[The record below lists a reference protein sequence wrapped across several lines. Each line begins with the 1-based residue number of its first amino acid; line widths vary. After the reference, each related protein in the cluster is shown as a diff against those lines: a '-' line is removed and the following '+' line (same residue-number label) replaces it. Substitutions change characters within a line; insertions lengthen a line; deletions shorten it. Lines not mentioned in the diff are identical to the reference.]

1 MLIFIIVLHKCYVW
15 SSHSFWTS
23 SCLSSASRSNS
34 PLLLTPFG
42 LPRASP
48 LPQSPIL
55 RYFSLLLDFL
65 LPLLRINVQSS
76 APSHSFWTS
85 SCLPSASK
93 SNPPLLLAPFGLS
106 PASPPLQ
113 SPILRT
119 SRSFWTFSCLPSTS
133 KSIPPLF
140 FAPFG
145 LPPASSPLQSPIL
158 LSFSLLLD
166 FLLPP
171 LHFKV
176 QSSAISHSFWTFSC
190 LLSTS
195 KSNPPLFL
203 TPFGLSPAS
212 PPLQGPIH
220 HAPAPHHAKKAD
232 CKAIRQSLSGNS
244 NPPVQFH
251 YFHASHQPI
260 PPSKAPAISATS
272 ESGTRTYL
280 PSGTNHFPT
289 GLSAPALTASTANF
303 FPATQKNIIA
313 ASIAPS
319 GQI

>member
-1 MLIFIIVLHKCYVW
+1 MH
-15 SSHSFWTS
+15 SRSFWTS
-23 SCLSSASRSNS
+23 AHLPSTSKSNL
-34 PLLLTPFG
+34 PLLLALFG
-42 LPRASP
+42 LPRIPPP
-48 LPQSPIL
+48 LQSPICHS
-55 RYFSLLLDFL
+55 FSLFLDFL
-65 LPLLRINVQSS
+65 LPLL
-76 APSHSFWTS
+76 
-85 SCLPSASK
+85 CL
-93 SNPPLLLAPFGLS
+93 
-106 PASPPLQ
+106 
-113 SPILRT
+113 
-119 SRSFWTFSCLPSTS
+119 
-133 KSIPPLF
+133 
-140 FAPFG
+140 
-145 LPPASSPLQSPIL
+145 
-158 LSFSLLLD
+158 
-166 FLLPP
+166 
-171 LHFKV
+171 KV
-176 QSSAISHSFWTFSC
+176 QSSAISRSFWTSSC

-203 TPFGLSPAS
+203 TPFGHPPVS
-212 PPLQGPIH
+212 PPLQSPILRSFSLLLDFRVPPLRLKVNS
-220 HAPAPHHAKKAD
+220 ATLPLPTTQKRRIAK
-232 CKAIRQSLSGNS
+232 QSANS